1 LQDRLNA
8 HNASGALPPLQ
19 PAAAPRSRQNLLHR
33 QLAHPARCGGP
44 AGAAGEVRNPLRDP
58 APTVRD
64 PAHYVLAGSCGGQH
78 QSVQAEASN
87 NKSHKHKQRQ
97 GEAICAKH
105 SRRGEARWG
114 SLDAPRCRCHP
125 SFPRRPQRPAA
136 PRWAH
141 YEPKKPH
148 KVARAL
154 GVMPRPSGPMIMAEQ
169 PHPAPGYLHP
179 PRLSSHRIDCD
190 PPQSF
195 PQSISPPGTVGN
207 GPTDRRRDMRPVCSV
222 RVPAMREDTDS
233 LKHGTM

>member
-1 LQDRLNA
+1 MNA
-8 HNASGALPPLQ
+8 RNASGTLPPAQ
-19 PAAAPRSRQNLLHR
+19 PAPASRCRQNLFLHI
-33 QLAHPARCGGP
+33 LAHPDQTCNHGP
-44 AGAAGEVRNPLRDP
+44 R
-58 APTVRD
+58 AP
-64 PAHYVLAGSCGGQH
+64 GQH

-154 GVMPRPSGPMIMAEQ
+154 GVMPRPSGRSIMAEQ

-179 PRLSSHRIDCD
+179 PRLSSHSNDCD

-207 GPTDRRRDMRPVCSV
+207 GPTDGRHSLRPVWY
-222 RVPAMREDTDS
+222 M
-233 LKHGTM
+233 